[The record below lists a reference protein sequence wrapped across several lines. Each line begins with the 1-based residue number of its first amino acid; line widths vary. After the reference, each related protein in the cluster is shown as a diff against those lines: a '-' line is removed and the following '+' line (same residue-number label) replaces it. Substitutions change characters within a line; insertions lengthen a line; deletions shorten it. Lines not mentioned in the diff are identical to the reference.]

1 MYCID
6 NITQNFD
13 IFIPVAQYKLKRGDY
28 ITAYIGEKLDFLQPF
43 KGQYIVKFGDYYGL
57 VPLKDAE
64 YEIEQLLSGRDEE
77 IMFLNIVNKYK

>member
-6 NITQNFD
+6 NITQTFD

-28 ITAYIGEKLDFLQPF
+28 LVAHIGTKLEFLQPF
-43 KGQYIVKFGDYYGL
+43 KDKYIVKSGDYYGL
-57 VPLKDAE
+57 VPLEAAE
-64 YEIEQLLSGRDEE
+64 FEIEQLLSGRDEE